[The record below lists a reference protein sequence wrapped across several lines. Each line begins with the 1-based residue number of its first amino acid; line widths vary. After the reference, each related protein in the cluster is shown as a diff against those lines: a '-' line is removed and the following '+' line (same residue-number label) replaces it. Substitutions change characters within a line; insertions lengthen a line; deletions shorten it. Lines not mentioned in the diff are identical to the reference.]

1 MILRGQGCGQ
11 TPDRRLA
18 LPIRGRLARSPA
30 ISQTCPAG
38 PQGQHHRQ
46 PIGYHHKLA
55 GHESPTNQEGVKVVL
70 RGIRRT
76 IGTARAGEGPQ
87 RNMIGRRDRALLAV
101 ESSPALSCLH
111 SISTP
116 VPPEARRMLTASRR
130 FSAVGER
137 TDRTSAP
144 TTAFRSRSICSPS
157 FEAVLSRWT
166 IPPATKAPTIA
177 ATTAQARLL
186 PEAITI
192 PAAPS
197 ATTTA
202 VPLTYSV
209 RACRASAPGSRPCRR
224 GWPRRRSAPGRCF
237 GR

>member
-55 GHESPTNQEGVKVVL
+55 GHELPTNQEGVKVVL

-87 RNMIGRRDRALLAV
+87 RNMIGRRDRALLALGC
-101 ESSPALSCLH
+101 P
-111 SISTP
+111 
-116 VPPEARRMLTASRR
+116 RR
-130 FSAVGER
+130 AVM
-137 TDRTSAP
+137 
-144 TTAFRSRSICSPS
+144 PS
-157 FEAVLSRWT
+157 FNLHAGPARGTQDAHSLS
-166 IPPATKAPTIA
+166 P
-177 ATTAQARLL
+177 LL
-186 PEAITI
+186 
-192 PAAPS
+192 
-197 ATTTA
+197 
-202 VPLTYSV
+202 
-209 RACRASAPGSRPCRR
+209 CRR
-224 GWPRRRSAPGRCF
+224 RADR
-237 GR
+237 